1 MDYRLGAAAEASG
14 HRLAIHDSLGSTNTE
29 ALDRARSGETGP
41 LWAVARRQEAGRG
54 RRGNAWTS
62 PPGNL
67 AASLLLG
74 VDDVDPGKLATL
86 GFVAGVALVEALGTA
101 LPLSPLAGRGLLSP
115 RRAGSERSEGE
126 GALPDEPS
134 SEVPPHPRLSPR
146 RAPRQGEDAALSPP
160 GGERGCARPADLPTL
175 LLKWP
180 NDILLDG
187 AKLAGILLE
196 AETLP
201 TGRRIVVIGFG
212 VNVAASPE
220 GLPYAA
226 TCLRQGGYASRAE
239 DVFAALSDSI
249 VDALGL
255 WRRGDGFPDV
265 RARWIARAAGIDAPV
280 TVRLGDER
288 VQGIFETIDEAG
300 RLVIASDDGTR
311 RTVTAGEV
319 HFGTAATAA

>member
-1 MDYRLGAAAEASG
+1 MDYRLGTAAEAAG
-14 HRLAIHDSLGSTNTE
+14 YRLAVHDSLGSTNTE
-29 ALDRARSGETGP
+29 ALERARCGEVGP
-41 LWAVARRQEAGRG
+41 LWVLARSQGAGRG

-62 PPGNL
+62 PPGSL
-67 AASLLLG
+67 AASLLVA

-86 GFVAGVALVEALGTA
+86 GFVAGVALVDALEQRCG
-101 LPLSPLAGRGLLSP
+101 AGF
-115 RRAGSERSEGE
+115 
-126 GALPDEPS
+126 
-134 SEVPPHPRLSPR
+134 
-146 RAPRQGEDAALSPP
+146 
-160 GGERGCARPADLPTL
+160 T
-175 LLKWP
+175 LKWP
-180 NDILLDG
+180 NDVLLG
-187 AKLAGILLE
+187 GVKLAGILLE
-196 AETLP
+196 AETLR

-226 TCLRQGGYASRAE
+226 TCLRQGGYALSAE
-239 DVFAALSDSI
+239 DVFAALSDTI

-300 RLVIASDDGTR
+300 RLVVASDDGTR

>member
-1 MDYRLGAAAEASG
+1 MDYRLGAAAEAAG
-14 HRLAIHDSLGSTNTE
+14 YRLAVHDSLGSTNTE
-29 ALDRARSGETGP
+29 ALGRARSGETGS
-41 LWAVARRQEAGRG
+41 LWVVARRQEAGRG

-62 PPGNL
+62 PQGNL

-74 VDDVDPGKLATL
+74 VDDVDPSKLATL
-86 GFVAGVALVEALGTA
+86 GFVAGVAMVEALDVTCA
-101 LPLSPLAGRGLLSP
+101 PSTSNP
-115 RRAGSERSEGE
+115 
-126 GALPDEPS
+126 EPHP
-134 SEVPPHPRLSPR
+134 EVPPRSGGLEGGLQISQ
-146 RAPRQGEDAALSPP
+146 RALDPSFEAADAAPQDAVQ
-160 GGERGCARPADLPTL
+160 GGTTQDCRRLR
-175 LLKWP
+175 LKWP
-180 NDILLDG
+180 NDVLLGG
-187 AKLAGILLE
+187 AKVAGILLE

-201 TGRRIVVIGFG
+201 GGRRIVVIGFG

-226 TCLRQGGYASRAE
+226 TCLRQGAYASSAE

-265 RARWIARAAGIDAPV
+265 RARWIARAAGINAPV